1 MRKLQTCSRK
11 EHMTEGG
18 EIPVVPP
25 APAQPEQTN
34 EEALKEFARF
44 SNVGKIFE
52 SRASEQGTIKEKVT
66 VIEDSEITFDQ
77 IGGNTKAKKELRELA
92 KIIKGSKTHR
102 AMGATADRGYLLWG
116 PSGNG
121 KTELARALAHETGA
135 VVIIVNYQDLASKW
149 VNETAENIRK
159 LFEFAREE
167 AKRTGKPVIIFFD
180 EADALFISRDSDTAH
195 SMHTTALAALL
206 TEMDGAHNNND
217 NIYVIGA
224 TNHAEGIDPAARR
237 RFEHKIE
244 VPNPSES
251 DRVEILQIH
260 RDKARNTSKEN
271 GYNAVIFDDAENTA
285 FWKEVAAATDGFS
298 GAQLAQLIH
307 RATRLAAAKLQ
318 ETMEQAGVE
327 DVDEFLTMFPNALE
341 TITISQ
347 TEVVA
352 LAHQIRTEE
361 RLAVSGSLSEIQ
373 PYRGTAKG
381 YFGAEKN

>member
-1 MRKLQTCSRK
+1 
-11 EHMTEGG
+11 MTEGG
-18 EIPVVPP
+18 EFPVVPP
-25 APAQPEQTN
+25 TPVQPEQTDR
-34 EEALKEFARF
+34 EALKAFSRF
-44 SNVGKIFE
+44 NVENIFE
-52 SRASEQGTIKEKVT
+52 GKASRQDSIREKVT

-77 IGGNTKAKKELRELA
+77 IGGNAKAKKELRELA
-92 KIIKGSKTHR
+92 KIIKGSKAHR

-135 VVIIVNYQDLASKW
+135 IVVIVNYQDLASKW

-206 TEMDGAHNNND
+206 TEMDGAHANNENV
-217 NIYVIGA
+217 YVMGA

-244 VPNPSES
+244 VPNPDAP

-260 RDKARNTSKEN
+260 RDKARNASKEN
-271 GYNAVIFDDAENTA
+271 GYNAVIFADTNNPD
-285 FWKEVAAATDGFS
+285 FWKNVATITEGFN
-298 GAQLAQLIH
+298 GAQLAQIIH

-318 ETMEQAGVE
+318 MAMEEAGIE
-327 DVDEFLTMFPNALE
+327 DVDEFLKAYPTALE
-341 TITISQ
+341 TITVTSE
-347 TEVVA
+347 EVIQIA
-352 LAHQIRTEE
+352 LEIRNE
-361 RLAVSGSLSEIQ
+361 EIQ
-373 PYRGTAKG
+373 AIKGSAEETQAYRGTARG